1 MIERAGRNDRKA
13 EIRCD
18 AWKRAAAIR
27 AKYGSKAFGLGDL
40 ETTDEFFTFKPF
52 KAIRTENNIACMTGA
67 AGLAAALA
75 VTMIKGSCAAFN
87 LVAYGAAQATAR
99 ER

>member
-1 MIERAGRNDRKA
+1 MRHGKFPLSGLRGNCRVSINA
-13 EIRCD
+13 
-18 AWKRAAAIR
+18 
-27 AKYGSKAFGLGDL
+27 LGDL
-40 ETTDEFFTFKPF
+40 ETADEFFTFQPL
-52 KAIRTENNIACMTGA
+52 KAIRTENDIACMAGA

-75 VTMIKGSCAAFN
+75 VTMIKGPCAAFK

>member
-1 MIERAGRNDRKA
+1 VIERACRNDRKA

-18 AWKRAAAIR
+18 AWKRAAANR
-27 AKYGSKAFGLGDL
+27 AKYGSKAIGLGDL
-40 ETTDEFFTFKPF
+40 ETADEFFTFKPF
-52 KAIRTENNIACMTGA
+52 KAIRTENNIACMAGA

-75 VTMIKGSCAAFN
+75 VTMIKGSCAAFK